1 MKNLFEKVKNW
12 WMKYPVKTR
21 QKWEIVGFTLLLLI
35 VFGTIISFVNLV
47 N

>member
-21 QKWEIVGFTLLLLI
+21 QKWEIAGFTLLLLI
-35 VFGTIISFVNLV
+35 VFGTIIGVVNLIY
-47 N
+47 

>member
-1 MKNLFEKVKNW
+1 MKNLFEKIKNW

-21 QKWEIVGFTLLLLI
+21 QKWEIAGFTLLLLI
-35 VFGTIISFVNLV
+35 VFCTIIGVVNLI

>member
-21 QKWEIVGFTLLLLI
+21 QKWEIAGFTLLLLI
-35 VFGTIISFVNLV
+35 IFGTIISLVNLM

>member
-21 QKWEIVGFTLLLLI
+21 QKWEIAGFTLLLLI
-35 VFGTIISFVNLV
+35 VFGTIISLVNLM